1 MDHPREKG
9 LLITVEGIDG
19 SGKDTIARTM
29 VAELEQQGQS
39 VFDLDA
45 WSKTRG
51 AFPLPQD
58 AADAEVIFFSEP
70 SYVWVGAAIRQEL
83 IRKGTN
89 YSARTIADA
98 FSLDRF
104 ILFTR
109 LILPLR
115 ALGKTIIQ
123 QRHVSTSLIYQ
134 PLQDKH
140 LTVETVAALPGNALE
155 IKEAPNVLIVASC
168 DPTVAF
174 SRITSRSDKQD
185 NAVFEKLEF
194 LKKSH
199 ERYHSDWYKNF
210 WAARGTKVIYLDA
223 SQPITA
229 MQSEA
234 AKLVAT
240 LSLAMNHNS

>member
-1 MDHPREKG
+1 MKESLQKG

-19 SGKDTIARTM
+19 SGKDTIARSM
-29 VAELEQQGQS
+29 VAELERRGQS

-45 WSKTRG
+45 WSKARG
-51 AFPLPQD
+51 AIPAPQD
-58 AADAEVIFFSEP
+58 AADTDLVFFSEP
-70 SYVWVGAAIRQEL
+70 SYVWIGALIRQEL

-109 LILPLR
+109 FILPLR

-134 PLQDKH
+134 PLQDKA
-140 LTVETVAALPGNALE
+140 LTVEMVAALPGNALE
-155 IKEAPNVLIVASC
+155 IKEAPDMLIIASC
-168 DPTVAF
+168 DPEVAF
-174 SRITSRSDKQD
+174 ERITSRSDKQD

-210 WAARGTKVIYLDA
+210 WAARDTKIIYLDTT
-223 SQPITA
+223 QPLPAMQAEAVACIRQFNNITA
-229 MQSEA
+229 
-234 AKLVAT
+234 
-240 LSLAMNHNS
+240 